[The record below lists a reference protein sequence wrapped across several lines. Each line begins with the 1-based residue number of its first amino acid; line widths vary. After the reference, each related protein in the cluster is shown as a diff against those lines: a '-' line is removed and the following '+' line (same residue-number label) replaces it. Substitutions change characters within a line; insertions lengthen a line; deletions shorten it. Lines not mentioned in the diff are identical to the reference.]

1 MKKTTLIVMTA
12 AAFCCVTA
20 HAQQMKMYKGVAF
33 DKSSPNAKWLAEGNQ
48 GTLTI
53 YDVENDKVYELPSS
67 TNDTE
72 MYSAGLG
79 SSITNSGKIFGFSM
93 TKDAFIWDNGT
104 LSYTALP
111 QPTGAG
117 TSFNGAQSVTPDESR
132 VAGALGAKGSSLYS
146 DGMMAYPVVW
156 TKQEDNYV
164 ITDLPYDT
172 KDFAGATPQYIIPVA
187 ISDDGKTIAGTL
199 KSGNGKYTIPVIYT
213 EDANGNWTYKLAG
226 KTEVYDESLLSEL
239 PNLPVEPKEPD
250 ATKYMSD
257 ADLARYNAALTE
269 YEELLN
275 MYNNGIIDTMPTAPV
290 PGDYISDATKK
301 AEYTAAAQEYVT
313 KHAEY
318 IEAYKKYETAL
329 DNITT
334 GRVFTQ
340 NNVFL
345 SPNGHYLAATMK
357 DLTKSISIP
366 GYFDLEEA
374 EPRFVKCTTDAYTMQ
389 ACGILDDG
397 TLFAYTPVVELTR
410 NTYVIKKG
418 ATEPQ
423 TFYDYLKERSTEA
436 AEWLKANNSY
446 TWTDEDNVLHTN
458 EIVSGSVHTS
468 GNGNVFVS
476 YYTDYYTDANQ
487 TKKTYVIDLAAP
499 TSINGLSNE
508 ENNSKPGF
516 AIAGNTIS
524 STGNTAKAEIFDMSG
539 RKVGCATTGNAA
551 TITSA
556 GIYIVKAIAANG
568 EETTRKVVIK

>member
-1 MKKTTLIVMTA
+1 MKKTTFIALASAVLCSATA
-12 AAFCCVTA
+12 E
-20 HAQQMKMYKGVAF
+20 AQQMKMYTGVAF
-33 DKSSPNAKWLAEGNQ
+33 DKFSPNGKWLAEGNQ

-53 YDVENDKVYELPSS
+53 YDVENDKVYDLPS
-67 TNDTE
+67 TTTDTE

-79 SSITNSGKIFGFSM
+79 NSITNSGKVFGFSM

-132 VAGALGAKGSSLYS
+132 VAGALGANNASLYS
-146 DGMMAYPVVW
+146 GSMMAYPVVW
-156 TKQEDNYV
+156 TKTGDSYTIAN
-164 ITDLPYDT
+164 LPYDT
-172 KDFAGATPQYIIPVA
+172 KDFAGATPQYVIPVS

-199 KSGNGKYTIPVIYT
+199 KSGNGKYTIPVIYK
-213 EDANGNWTYKLAG
+213 EDSEGNWTYQLVG
-226 KTEVYDESLLSEL
+226 KTEVYDESLLPEL
-239 PNLPVEPKEPD
+239 PDLPVEPQEPD
-250 ATKYMSD
+250 ATAYMSES
-257 ADLARYNAALTE
+257 DLEKYNAALAE

-275 MYNNGIIDTMPTAPV
+275 MYNSGIIDTMPTAPV
-290 PGDYISDATKK
+290 PGDYISDAEKK
-301 AEYTAAAQEYVT
+301 AAYTAAAQEYVK

-318 IEAYKKYETAL
+318 LEAYKKYETAL

-334 GRVFTQ
+334 GCIFTQ

-345 SPNGHYLAATMK
+345 SPNGRYLAATMK
-357 DLTKSISIP
+357 DQIKAISIP

-374 EPRFVKCTTDAYTMQ
+374 EPKFMKCTTDAYTMQ

-423 TFYDYLKERSTEA
+423 TFYDYLKGRSEEA
-436 AEWLKANNSY
+436 AQWLKDNNTY
-446 TWTDEDNVLHTN
+446 TWTDEDNVRHTD
-458 EIVSGSVHTS
+458 ETVSGSVHVS

-487 TKKTYVIDLAAP
+487 TKKTYIIDLSAP
-499 TSINGLSNE
+499 SAINSAINEGTEGKADFSVDGNSISL
-508 ENNSKPGF
+508 K
-516 AIAGNTIS
+516 GN
-524 STGNTAKAEIFDMSG
+524 AVKAEVFDMSG
-539 RKVGCATTGNAA
+539 RKVAQISADRTATLHAA
-551 TITSA
+551 
-556 GIYIVKAIAANG
+556 GVYVVKAMSANG
-568 EETTRKVVIK
+568 SETARKVVIK

>member
-1 MKKTTLIVMTA
+1 MKKTTFIAFASAVLCSATA
-12 AAFCCVTA
+12 E
-20 HAQQMKMYKGVAF
+20 AQQMKMYTGVAF
-33 DKSSPNAKWLAEGNQ
+33 DKFSPNGKWLAEGNQ

-53 YDVENDKVYELPSS
+53 YDVENDKVYDLPS
-67 TNDTE
+67 TTTDTE

-79 SSITNSGKIFGFSM
+79 NSITNSGKVFGFSM

-132 VAGALGAKGSSLYS
+132 VAGALGANNASLYS
-146 DGMMAYPVVW
+146 GSMMAYPVVW
-156 TKQEDNYV
+156 TKTGDSYTIVN
-164 ITDLPYDT
+164 LPYDT
-172 KDFAGATPQYIIPVA
+172 KDFAGATPQYVIPVS

-199 KSGNGKYTIPVIYT
+199 KSGNGKYTIPVIYK
-213 EDANGNWTYKLAG
+213 EDSEGNWTYQLVG
-226 KTEVYDESLLSEL
+226 KTEVYDESLLPEL
-239 PNLPVEPKEPD
+239 PDLPVEPQEPD
-250 ATKYMSD
+250 ATAYMSES
-257 ADLARYNAALTE
+257 DLEKYNAALAE

-275 MYNNGIIDTMPTAPV
+275 MYNSGIIDTMPTAPV
-290 PGDYISDATKK
+290 PGDYITDAEKK
-301 AEYTAAAQEYVT
+301 AAYTAAAQEYVK

-334 GRVFTQ
+334 GRIFTQ

-345 SPNGHYLAATMK
+345 SPNGRYLAATMK
-357 DLTKSISIP
+357 DQIKAISIP

-374 EPRFVKCTTDAYTMQ
+374 EPKFVKCTTDAYTMQ

-423 TFYDYLKERSTEA
+423 TFYDYLKGRSEEA
-436 AEWLKANNSY
+436 AQWLKDNNTY
-446 TWTDEDNVLHTN
+446 TWTDEDNVRHTD
-458 EIVSGSVHTS
+458 ETVSGSVHVS

-487 TKKTYVIDLAAP
+487 TKKTYVIDLAAASAINSAINEG
-499 TSINGLSNE
+499 TERKADFCVDGNSISL
-508 ENNSKPGF
+508 K
-516 AIAGNTIS
+516 GN
-524 STGNTAKAEIFDMSG
+524 AVKAEVFDMSG
-539 RKVGCATTGNAA
+539 RKVAQISAGKAA
-551 TITSA
+551 TLHAA
-556 GIYIVKAIAANG
+556 GVYVVKAMSANG
-568 EETTRKVVIK
+568 SETARKVVIE